1 MGCFAVTAGVGLEKW
16 VDYYESRLDDYG
28 IIMMKI
34 LADRL
39 AEAFAEHMHER
50 IRKELWGYARDEQLE
65 VKSLLKE
72 EYSGIRPAPGYPAC
86 PEHSEKKVLFDL
98 LDVEKN
104 TGIFLTENFAM
115 YPAASV
121 SGFYFAH
128 PDAKYFALGKISREQ
143 VAEYAERK
151 NISFELAEKY
161 LNTNLNY

>member
-1 MGCFAVTAGVGLEKW
+1 
-16 VDYYESRLDDYG
+16 
-28 IIMMKI
+28 
-34 LADRL
+34 
-39 AEAFAEHMHER
+39 
-50 IRKELWGYARDEQLE
+50 LE